1 MNQSIVIS
9 KSGVKTEFEVLVFK
23 YANAIEGADNAK
35 AVRNVKSDRID
46 DTADALLV
54 DNNFD
59 KRLKEV
65 VGLMHDFGATISTS
79 GDNVTVAFVVTSR
92 WAGNTDTLLSTA
104 KAYILD
110 GMLADWYNASAPTEA
125 AIYIT
130 RIQTDVTN
138 LMNELYKKGTPQ

>member
-9 KSGVKTEFEVLVFK
+9 KSGVKTEFEVLVYK

-46 DTADALLV
+46 DAADALLV

-65 VGLMHDFGATISTS
+65 VGLMHSVS
-79 GDNVTVAFVVTSR
+79 LKR
-92 WAGNTDTLLSTA
+92 C
-104 KAYILD
+104 
-110 GMLADWYNASAPTEA
+110 
-125 AIYIT
+125 
-130 RIQTDVTN
+130 
-138 LMNELYKKGTPQ
+138 

>member
-9 KSGVKTEFEVLVFK
+9 KSGVKTEFEVLVYK

-46 DTADALLV
+46 DAADALLV

-59 KRLKEV
+59 KRLQEV
-65 VGLMHDFGATISTS
+65 VGLMHDFSVNATTS
-79 GDNVTVAFVVTSR
+79 GDNVTIAFVVTSR
-92 WAGNTDTLLSTA
+92 WSGAESTLQSAA
-104 KAYILD
+104 KTYILD
-110 GMLADWYNASAPTEA
+110 GMLADWFNTSAPTEA

-130 RIQTDVTN
+130 RLQTDVTN

>member
-1 MNQSIVIS
+1 MNHSIIIS
-9 KSGVKTEFEVLVFK
+9 KSAVKTEFEVMVYK

-65 VGLMHDFGATISTS
+65 VSLMRDFGAAATTT
-79 GDNVTVAFVVTSR
+79 GDNVTITFVATSR
-92 WAGNTDTLLSTA
+92 WAGTEASLQSLVKT
-104 KAYILD
+104 YILD
-110 GMLADWYNASAPTEA
+110 GMLADWFNTSAPTEA
-125 AIYIT
+125 AIYT
-130 RIQTDVTN
+130 ARLPQDATN
-138 LMNELYKKGTPQ
+138 INVELYTKGVPQ

>member
-9 KSGVKTEFEVLVFK
+9 KSGVKTEFEVLAYK

-46 DTADALLV
+46 DAADALLV

-65 VGLMHDFGATISTS
+65 VSLMHDFSANATTS
-79 GDNVTVAFVVTSR
+79 GDNVTIAFTITSR
-92 WAGNTDTLLSTA
+92 WAGTESTLQSAA
-104 KAYILD
+104 KSYILD
-110 GMLADWYNASAPTEA
+110 GMLADWFNASAPTEA
-125 AIYIT
+125 AVYAT
-130 RIQTDVTN
+130 RLQQDTTN
-138 LMNELYKKGTPQ
+138 LVNELYKKGAPQ